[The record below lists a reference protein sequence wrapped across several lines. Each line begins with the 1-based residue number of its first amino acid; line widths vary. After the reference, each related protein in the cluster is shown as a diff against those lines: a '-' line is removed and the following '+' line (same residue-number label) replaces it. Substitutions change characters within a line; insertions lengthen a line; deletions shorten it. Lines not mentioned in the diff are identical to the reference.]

1 MLTLRD
7 PFSPT
12 RAWLF
17 LFFTRRVI
25 FHLLQSLQLT
35 AWEAEGQSYR
45 ALQTFCIAKQPSGL
59 EPRAEGCM
67 CVSLCLY
74 TLVHMLDGQRD
85 VPQPKAYTR
94 RGSVWQRGQETGC
107 LVLGDYVWGHRGADS
122 VCCSESVQTQ

>member
-1 MLTLRD
+1 MLTLRG

-17 LFFTRRVI
+17 LFFTRRFI

-59 EPRAEGCM
+59 EPRAKGHA
-67 CVSLCLY
+67 CVYVSAS
-74 TLVHMLDGQRD
+74 VH
-85 VPQPKAYTR
+85 TR
-94 RGSVWQRGQETGC
+94 AHV
-107 LVLGDYVWGHRGADS
+107 
-122 VCCSESVQTQ
+122 